1 MPNIT
6 RTILL
11 WLTCEFPK
19 KNLDLTLPHFFIA
32 SIPKKSSQTIFF
44 SYVVWLVR
52 LERCVWCS
60 YPLDPPA
67 KKSLSPPL
75 LFCRAP
81 AVSFLPFASAKNEES
96 GSGFTFPLPDFF
108 FTRSP
113 DAWSVFLLISS
124 VVREAEVG
132 CIGIIRGAVISDQS
146 AISQF
151 GMKAVGSEKKYTCTM
166 VF

>member
-1 MPNIT
+1 MQISSCEKSKFQGKHLFPAEANSEKYLSKV
-6 RTILL
+6 RKKHLCQILRVL
-11 WLTCEFPK
+11 SYCDLLVNFP

-67 KKSLSPPL
+67 KKSLSLLLCCSVGRQPFPSFRLHQQKTKKVDPVL
-75 LFCRAP
+75 LFHFR
-81 AVSFLPFASAKNEES
+81 
-96 GSGFTFPLPDFF
+96 TFF

-113 DAWSVFLLISS
+113 DA
-124 VVREAEVG
+124 
-132 CIGIIRGAVISDQS
+132 
-146 AISQF
+146 
-151 GMKAVGSEKKYTCTM
+151 
-166 VF
+166 